1 MDHVAQLLGAWEDR
15 LHIEQRVRPST
26 LVDRQVGVK
35 RAIELMW
42 EDLEARL
49 SLAQLARAARMSE
62 FHFSRVFHE
71 ATGLPPLRFQSALR
85 LARARDM
92 VVTTED
98 AVIEICLKVG
108 YSSIGSFTRRFTEL
122 VGVSPMRLRQQIC
135 ENRLPEDGTKAGAV
149 VHVRLT
155 SEGRELKGPRLVAA
169 FESPLPFGVPAAYA
183 LSNGAACLSLGGL
196 GVGCFHL
203 LAFASNGRSSLRT
216 SPVSVTIDDLGS
228 SLDVELALRRVEP
241 TDPPILSFI
250 PFMVHWHHRESKS
263 TRSCG

>member
-1 MDHVAQLLGAWEDR
+1 MRGDDR
-15 LHIEQRVRPST
+15 LLIEQRVRAST
-26 LVDRQVGVK
+26 LVDRHASVK

-42 EDLEARL
+42 EDLEAPF

-85 LARARDM
+85 LAKARDM

-122 VGVSPMRLRQQIC
+122 VGISPMRLRQFIC
-135 ENRLPEDGTKAGAV
+135 ENKLPEDGVKTGAV
-149 VHVRLT
+149 VRVQLT
-155 SEGRELKGPRLVAA
+155 TEDRELTGPNLVAA
-169 FESPLPFGVPAAYA
+169 FESPMPFGVPVAYTVSEDSCTLA
-183 LSNGAACLSLGGL
+183 LGGL
-196 GVGCFHL
+196 GVGSFHL
-203 LAFASNGRSSLRT
+203 LAFGSNGKASLRT
-216 SPVSVTIDDLGS
+216 SPVSVTIDDLAS
-228 SLDVELALRRVEP
+228 QPDVDMALRRMEP

-250 PFMVHWHHRESKS
+250 PFMVHWYHRESKS
-263 TRSCG
+263 TGSRG